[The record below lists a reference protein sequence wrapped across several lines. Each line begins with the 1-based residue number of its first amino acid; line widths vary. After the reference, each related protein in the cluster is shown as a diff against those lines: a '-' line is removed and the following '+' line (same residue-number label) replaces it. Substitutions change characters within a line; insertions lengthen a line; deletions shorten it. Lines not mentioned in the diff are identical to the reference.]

1 MPRAPA
7 PRPSAFVP
15 GASCA
20 SLATL
25 ALATLA
31 GCTSAK
37 TEAAPSP
44 SPAAEVM
51 PPALPAAAP
60 PAAAAPAAAPAPAP
74 TPAPAATP
82 AAPRIWS
89 KGRFAWIHPQPG
101 ASHAWIGYLALGSSA
116 PLKGG
121 SIEAARI
128 QGYAGCDAWYAVEP
142 RGYVCAGATAT
153 IDEKDPAIVILRR
166 DAADVSSPWPYQY
179 GESIG
184 APRYDHIPTR
194 AEQREAEWD
203 LEKHEAKVEKA
214 RAAAGDPAAV
224 AAIDKALVG
233 VDLAPSGE
241 GPPELLPF
249 GPLVR
254 ENRKFVQLGST
265 IAFVRAFESGGR
277 TFVLTA
283 DQAIIPKDRIKLYP
297 RSEFHGVTLG
307 DEAKLP
313 LAFFRQKPRPKWKRG
328 EDGKLAKT
336 DETFPR
342 LGWVGLTGTR
352 IEQDGQTF
360 VETKESGIYV
370 LAEDAQIVEAVT
382 EAPWLADKD
391 PNKSKWVDVRV
402 LNGTLV
408 AYEGLRPVYATMISP
423 GRGGVPYP
431 GIEPLKTASTPVGLF
446 RVDGKFR
453 TATMVSSSDENL
465 VHAEVNWVLNF
476 SGPHALHGAYWHDAW
491 GEPKSGGCV
500 NLAPIDAKWVFDW
513 TDPNVPEGWHGMR
526 AVKEFG
532 QSTIVR
538 IRR

>member
-1 MPRAPA
+1 
-7 PRPSAFVP
+7 
-15 GASCA
+15 
-20 SLATL
+20 
-25 ALATLA
+25 
-31 GCTSAK
+31 
-37 TEAAPSP
+37 
-44 SPAAEVM
+44 AAEVM
-51 PPALPAAAP
+51 PPAPPTTPPAAAP
-60 PAAAAPAAAPAPAP
+60 ATAPAPTAAPAAAPAP
-74 TPAPAATP
+74 TTTP

-89 KGRFAWIHPQPG
+89 KGRFAWIHPEPG
-101 ASHAWIGYLALGSSA
+101 ASRAWIGYLALGSSV

-121 SIEAARI
+121 CVEAAHI
-128 QGYAGCDAWYAVEP
+128 KGYGGCDAWYAVEP

-194 AEQREAEWD
+194 AEQHEAEWD

-214 RAAAGDPAAV
+214 RAAAGNTAAI

-241 GPPELLPF
+241 GPPELVPF

-283 DQAIIPKDRIKLYP
+283 DQAILPKDRLKPYP
-297 RSEFHGVTLG
+297 RSTFHGVSLS
-307 DEAKLP
+307 DDVKLP
-313 LAFFRQKPRPKWKRG
+313 LAFFRQKPRPKWKR
-328 EDGKLAKT
+328 EAEGKLVQT

-352 IEQDGQTF
+352 IEQDGKAF

-370 LAEDAQIVEAVT
+370 LAEDAQIVEAVP

-391 PNKSKWVDVRV
+391 PTKSKWVDVRV

-453 TATMVSSSDENL
+453 TASMVSSSDENL

-500 NLAPIDAKWVFDW
+500 NMAPIDAKWVFDW
-513 TDPNVPEGWHGMR
+513 TDPTVPEGWHGMR
-526 AVKEFG
+526 AVQAFG

>member
-1 MPRAPA
+1 MTRAPA
-7 PRPSAFVP
+7 PRPPAFVH
-15 GASCA
+15 GAPCA
-20 SLATL
+20 GLV
-25 ALATLA
+25 ALAALS

-37 TEAAPSP
+37 TEPTPSP
-44 SPAAEVM
+44 SPAAELM
-51 PPALPAAAP
+51 PPAP
-60 PAAAAPAAAPAPAP
+60 PAAAPAPAP
-74 TPAPAATP
+74 ASASAAAAPAPAPAPAP

-101 ASHAWIGYLALGSSA
+101 ASRAWLGYLALGSSV

-121 SIEAARI
+121 SVEAA
-128 QGYAGCDAWYAVEP
+128 QVKGFGGCDAWYAVEP
-142 RGYVCAGATAT
+142 RGYVCAGAAAT
-153 IDEKDPAIVILRR
+153 IDEKDPAVVILRR

-194 AEQREAEWD
+194 AEQQAVEWD
-203 LEKHEAKVEKA
+203 LERHEAKVEKA
-214 RAAAGDPAAV
+214 RAAAGDPEAI

-233 VDLAPSGE
+233 VDLAPAGE

-254 ENRKFVQLGST
+254 EARRSVQLGST
-265 IAFVRAFESGGR
+265 IAFVRSFESGGR

-297 RSEFHGVTLG
+297 RSTFHGVTLG
-307 DEAKLP
+307 EDVKLP
-313 LAFFRQKPRPKWKRG
+313 LAFFRQKPRAKWKTG
-328 EDGKLAKT
+328 DDGKLVKT

-342 LGWVGLTGTR
+342 LGWVGLTGAR
-352 IEQDGQTF
+352 IEQDGKTF
-360 VETKESGIYV
+360 VETKESGVYV

-382 EAPWLADKD
+382 EAPWLKAKD
-391 PNKSKWVDVRV
+391 PSTSKWVDVRV
-402 LNGTLV
+402 LNGTFV

-431 GIEPLKTASTPVGLF
+431 GIDPLKTASTPVGLF

-453 TATMVSSSDENL
+453 TASMVSSSDENL

-513 TDPNVPEGWHGMR
+513 TDPSVPEGWHGMR